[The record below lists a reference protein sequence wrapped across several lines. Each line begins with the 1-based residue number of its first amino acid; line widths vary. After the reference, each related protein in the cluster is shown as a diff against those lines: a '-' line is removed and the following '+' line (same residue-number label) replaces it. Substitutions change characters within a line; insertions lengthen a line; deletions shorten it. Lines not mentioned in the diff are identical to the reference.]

1 MSGMGP
7 DYPGMGQD
15 APPGFI
21 GQQQQANDQQ
31 LVSQRPGSPSEF
43 MGSQGKYNMNTY
55 SHFFFFFAYC
65 TIYTFFRPSQ
75 LRLDD
80 YLIWPLLTRI
90 LCLRKLL
97 LYSNKNVWNI
107 IENR

>member
-21 GQQQQANDQQ
+21 AQQQQANDQQ

-43 MGSQGKYNMNTY
+43 MGSQGKLFRKKYIY
-55 SHFFFFFAYC
+55 FKIYPLSVRLKDYC
-65 TIYTFFRPSQ
+65 
-75 LRLDD
+75 LD
-80 YLIWPLLTRI
+80 
-90 LCLRKLL
+90 
-97 LYSNKNVWNI
+97 
-107 IENR
+107 

>member
-21 GQQQQANDQQ
+21 AQQQQANDQQ

-43 MGSQGKYNMNTY
+43 MGSQGKFYK
-55 SHFFFFFAYC
+55 FLLFLFG
-65 TIYTFFRPSQ
+65 TIK
-75 LRLDD
+75 
-80 YLIWPLLTRI
+80 LLTTRI
-90 LCLRKLL
+90 KKRPT
-97 LYSNKNVWNI
+97 I
-107 IENR
+107 IVV

>member
-1 MSGMGP
+1 MHTYTRLGTYTPDRIAFAYNLLEFAMVFAVFFLYPLFVCVFRIGGMDSNPMSGMGP

-43 MGSQGKYNMNTY
+43 MGSQGK
-55 SHFFFFFAYC
+55 
-65 TIYTFFRPSQ
+65 
-75 LRLDD
+75 
-80 YLIWPLLTRI
+80 
-90 LCLRKLL
+90 
-97 LYSNKNVWNI
+97 
-107 IENR
+107 